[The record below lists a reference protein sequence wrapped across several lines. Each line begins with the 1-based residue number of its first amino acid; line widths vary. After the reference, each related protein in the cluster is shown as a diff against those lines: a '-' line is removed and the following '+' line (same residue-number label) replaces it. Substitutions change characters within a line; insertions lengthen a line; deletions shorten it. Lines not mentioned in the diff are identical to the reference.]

1 MRLKKVRNFTL
12 ITNNDISYNYRLGL
26 PIEVYCIQSKKTIA
40 FGRIA
45 FFNNSVIIIHGH
57 SYTRSSYLFFG
68 VNHLEK
74 SS

>member
-1 MRLKKVRNFTL
+1 MRLKKVKKFTL
-12 ITNNDISYNYRLGL
+12 VTNNDISYNYRLGL
-26 PIEVYCIQSKKTIA
+26 PIEVYCIRSKKTIA

-45 FFNNSVIIIHGH
+45 FFNDNVIIIRRH
-57 SYTRSSYLFFG
+57 SYARSSYLFFG